1 MECRKTA
8 EIVEELREEAVL
20 IGIEVDRQNEVL
32 PDVINIAEETD
43 KELTKGI
50 RELKQH

>member
-1 MECRKTA
+1 
-8 EIVEELREEAVL
+8 VEELREEAVL

-50 RELKQH
+50 GELKQH